1 MLNLIKNIT
10 LSSKLFFFIFLF
22 ILSAKT
28 FAFSCMTSAGPIY
41 DGGGSAN
48 VYVNLAPQLSSGQV
62 LVVNLGDSISCRN
75 DDPANFWDYA
85 RIEAGSSYSGVLNSF
100 HGTLSYYGTSYNLPL
115 SSPTSYFQYTWGQYQ
130 PLNLMMYLTPIG
142 NNVSGTSIKQG
153 DLITVLNLFKQAYY
167 STGSGAGHSSGNTSM
182 TWYIYANNNTVVP
195 TGGCDVS
202 SRNVIVNL
210 PDYPGS
216 MTPVPLTVSCLQS
229 QKLSYY
235 ISGAVANT
243 GNNIFSNTASSSS
256 AQGVGIEI
264 SNANGVL
271 STGSNVSLGTVGA
284 SAVDLGLKAN
294 YALTGGQV
302 IAGNVQSLIG
312 VTFIYQ

>member
-1 MLNLIKNIT
+1 VELVIH
-10 LSSKLFFFIFLF
+10 
-22 ILSAKT
+22 
-28 FAFSCMTSAGPIY
+28 
-41 DGGGSAN
+41 
-48 VYVNLAPQLSSGQV
+48 QV
-62 LVVNLGDSISCRN
+62 I
-75 DDPANFWDYA
+75 P
-85 RIEAGSSYSGVLNSF
+85 
-100 HGTLSYYGTSYNLPL
+100 
-115 SSPTSYFQYTWGQYQ
+115 
-130 PLNLMMYLTPIG
+130 
-142 NNVSGTSIKQG
+142 
-153 DLITVLNLFKQAYY
+153 
-167 STGSGAGHSSGNTSM
+167 SM

-264 SNANGVL
+264 SMQMGCFLLAVMYPLVL
-271 STGSNVSLGTVGA
+271 SEHLR
-284 SAVDLGLKAN
+284 
-294 YALTGGQV
+294 LTGVKGK
-302 IAGNVQSLIG
+302 LCPDRG
-312 VTFIYQ
+312 VSNSW